1 MSAPLRVTLLRFT
14 SPTAFSEA
22 FALILDSDLVASCTA
37 EPELAR
43 IHFLAPARCAE
54 ALVQAIYQRA
64 GLRWCS
70 HHDVVMQSAVDAFFR
85 GSAHV
90 AGVEGSP

>member
-37 EPELAR
+37 EPELAHIR
-43 IHFLAPARCAE
+43 FLAPARCAE
-54 ALVQAIYQRA
+54 ALVHEIYQRA

-70 HHDVVMQSAVDAFFR
+70 QHDVAMQSAAGAFFL

-90 AGVEGSP
+90 TA